1 MQPGWKSSFE
11 LPRYEQRSIST
22 QPCGKAGELLISRTA
37 GFQTG
42 GHQHKLL
49 TLPAD
54 RGRYRLRQTGTLQFA
69 NQREVRCKTFM
80 LAVEPETIRSQKI
93 VQC

>member
-69 NQREVRCKTFM
+69 NQREVRCKAFM